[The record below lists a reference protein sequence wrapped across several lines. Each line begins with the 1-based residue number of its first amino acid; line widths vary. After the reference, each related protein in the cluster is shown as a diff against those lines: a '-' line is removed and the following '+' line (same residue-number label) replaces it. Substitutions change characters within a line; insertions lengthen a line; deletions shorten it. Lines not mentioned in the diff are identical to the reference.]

1 MFLKLKESAV
11 KAKKKITEKM
21 ISAQAAA
28 LCDKEKY
35 GSRAG
40 RNFLAVCA
48 ALGGATVPAFASG
61 TGGTGGTGSDIAAAI
76 KTGVANAYGAMKT
89 IGVVVAACGI
99 ALSAFY
105 LFTGGDKGMEKAKK
119 TLLYTVLGC
128 GILFL
133 AVPIVNFMSG
143 LFSGSSSGFES
154 LTTG

>member
-48 ALGGATVPAFASG
+48 ALGGATVPAFAG
-61 TGGTGGTGSDIAAAI
+61 PTGGTGSDIATAI
-76 KTGVANAYGAMKT
+76 KTGVGNAYGAMKT
-89 IGVVVAACGI
+89 IGVVVAACGV

-133 AVPIVNFMSG
+133 AVPIVNFMAG
-143 LFSGSSSGFES
+143 LFSSSSSGFDS
-154 LTTG
+154 LV